1 MKEKKKR
8 QMECFHP
15 QNILLSSHY
24 VNKRTMIDMVSS
36 EETLVVLTITRFAEL
51 VVLFDVNTFDITL

>member
-1 MKEKKKR
+1 
-8 QMECFHP
+8 MECFHP

-36 EETLVVLTITRFAEL
+36 EETLVILTITRFAEL

>member
-1 MKEKKKR
+1 MSNGV
-8 QMECFHP
+8 FHP

-36 EETLVVLTITRFAEL
+36 EETLVILTITRFAEL
-51 VVLFDVNTFDITL
+51 VVLFDVNAFDITLRLITAK